1 MFRAMRKTLKRRLCN
16 ACGCIVLIS
25 APQWAGAEG
34 TAPSEPASADEAL
47 YTMGLNVGQQL
58 QQNGVPTDVSLSRID
73 QGIKDGLA
81 GRRPLAAD
89 QMRLQAFLRSS
100 AQAAAARNAA
110 AAHEF
115 LERNAKL
122 PGVRTSASGL
132 QYRIIEAGNQNAQ
145 SPRPT
150 DLVTLSFRGTLL
162 DGTEFD
168 SSSKPGTASTVQV
181 NGVMKGWT
189 EALTQMKPG
198 AHWQLFVP
206 PELGYGPVTRLGIPG
221 GSLLIYDL
229 QLLSVEASRS
239 PSGPRIASP

>member
-1 MFRAMRKTLKRRLCN
+1 
-16 ACGCIVLIS
+16 
-25 APQWAGAEG
+25 
-34 TAPSEPASADEAL
+34 
-47 YTMGLNVGQQL
+47 MGLNVGQQL